1 MADRESVLVHL
12 EDQVLLITLNR
23 PDVLNSFNR
32 PMGACFREA
41 LDRAG
46 ADRDVRCV
54 LITGAGRAFCAGQ
67 DLAEALPP
75 DQEPP
80 DIRDIIRDTYNP
92 AIRGIRGIEKP
103 VVCAVNGVA
112 AGAGANLA
120 LACDF
125 VLASEKAS
133 FIQAFS
139 KIALIP
145 DSGGTFF
152 LPRLAGLARATEM
165 AFLGDR
171 IGAQQALD
179 WGLIYRTC
187 SAENLSQE
195 STKLARKLAAGPTRA
210 YGLIKRAFNSSLSN
224 TLDDQLELERELQ
237 GMAAQGDDYLEGVT
251 AFQEKR
257 AARFQGC

>member
-1 MADRESVLVHL
+1 MSDGESILVHL
-12 EDQVLLITLNR
+12 EEQILFITLNR

-32 PMGACFREA
+32 PMGASFHKTLE
-41 LDRAG
+41 RAA
-46 ADRDVRCV
+46 ADPDVRCL

-103 VVCAVNGVA
+103 VICAVNGVA

-125 VLASEKAS
+125 VLASEKAG

-152 LPRLAGLARATEM
+152 LPRLVGLARATEM

-171 IGAQQALD
+171 IGPQQALD

-187 SAENLSQE
+187 SPDDLTQE
-195 STKLARKLAAGPTRA
+195 STQLARKLAAGPTRA

-237 GMAAQGDDYLEGVT
+237 GMAAQGDDYREGVT